1 MTVRE
6 EQLRRQ
12 IENAFADVPRP
23 ADDRIAYAPDAWET
37 PELLSDF
44 RGQHWKDLPVERV
57 RQHAAH
63 LSLLSPEALPYY
75 LPAYLLA
82 ALTDFDV
89 RDFLLS
95 QLSIPDESNPD
106 LRRDFQRRFDVL
118 SSAQRNA
125 IQAFLRR
132 MGEEASGPVTRQHWT
147 RALDAYW
154 DAPES

>member
-1 MTVRE
+1 MSVRE

-12 IENAFADVPRP
+12 IEDAFADVPQP
-23 ADDRIAYAPDAWET
+23 DEGRIAYASDAWEA
-37 PELLSDF
+37 PELIRDF
-44 RGQHWKDLPVERV
+44 RGQHWKDIPVKRI

-82 ALTDFDV
+82 ALTDLDV

-95 QLSIPDESNPD
+95 QLSIPDESQPD
-106 LRRDFQRRFDVL
+106 LRKHFQQQFASL

-125 IQAFLRR
+125 IQMFLRWGR
-132 MGEEASGPVTRQHWT
+132 DEAAGPATRQHWA
-147 RALDAYW
+147 RALETYW

>member
-1 MTVRE
+1 MNARE
-6 EQLRRQ
+6 EQLRRH

-23 ADDRIAYAPDAWET
+23 ADDRIAYAPGAWET
-37 PELLSDF
+37 PELIRDF
-44 RGQHWKDLPVERV
+44 RGRHWKDIPVERI

-82 ALTDFDV
+82 ALTDLDV

-95 QLSIPDESNPD
+95 QLSIPDESHPD
-106 LRRDFQRRFDVL
+106 VRKYFQQRFGLL

-125 IQAFLRR
+125 IQMFLRWGR
-132 MGEEASGPVTRQHWT
+132 DEASGPAARQHWA
-147 RALDAYW
+147 RALETYW
-154 DAPES
+154 ASS

>member
-1 MTVRE
+1 MNARE
-6 EQLRRQ
+6 EQLRLQ

-23 ADDRIAYAPDAWET
+23 AEDRIAYAPGAWET
-37 PELLSDF
+37 PELIRDF
-44 RGQHWKDLPVERV
+44 RGQHWKGIPVERI

-82 ALTDFDV
+82 ALTDLDV

-95 QLSIPDESNPD
+95 QLSIPDESHPD
-106 LRRDFQRRFDVL
+106 LRSTFQHRFDAL

-125 IQAFLRR
+125 IRMFLCWSRD
-132 MGEEASGPVTRQHWT
+132 EASGPITRQHWAQ
-147 RALDAYW
+147 ALETYW
-154 DAPES
+154 ASS